1 MFGEVRFFSSRR
13 SSSLSIEFQL
23 IAVWLMHEH
32 SKSSDE
38 KLQLVELGP
47 GRGTLMKD
55 IVRVSS
61 SMDEN
66 GKINENI
73 C

>member
-1 MFGEVRFFSSRR
+1 
-13 SSSLSIEFQL
+13 
-23 IAVWLMHEH
+23 MHEH

-61 SMDEN
+61 SIDES
-66 GKINENI
+66 
-73 C
+73 

>member
-1 MFGEVRFFSSRR
+1 MFGEVRRFSRILGSTRVVTD
-13 SSSLSIEFQL
+13 IQL
-23 IAVWLMHEH
+23 LAVWIMHEH
-32 SKSSDE
+32 SMSGSE

-61 SMDEN
+61 SNDES
-66 GKINENI
+66 
-73 C
+73 